1 MTSREIARLID
12 HALLHPA
19 MTDDEVRKGCEL
31 ARRYEVK
38 AVCVKPYSIPVA
50 KEVLTGS
57 SVAICAVVGFPH
69 GNSMA
74 QVKLREAQDAIAAGA
89 HEIDM
94 VVNVGKV
101 LSGAYDYVKDEI
113 RAVQRG
119 CQRTG
124 TPLKVIF
131 ENDFLTDASII
142 ELCKICT
149 ELNVAFVKT
158 STGFGFVKQSGGD
171 YNYKGATEHHVKLM
185 RQHCPSYI
193 RIKASGGIR
202 TLDDVLKFHA
212 LGCTRIGTSA
222 TEFILEEAAKRYDV
236 GADHDPPVQ

>member
-1 MTSREIARLID
+1 MTLREIAQLID
-12 HALLHPA
+12 HSLLHPA

-31 ARRYEVK
+31 ARKYEVK
-38 AVCVKPYSIPVA
+38 AVCVKPYSIPMA
-50 KEVLTGS
+50 KEILKGS
-57 SVAICAVVGFPH
+57 SVAICAVAGFPH

-74 QVKLREAQDAIAAGA
+74 QVKLREAQDAIFAGA

-101 LSGAYDYVKDEI
+101 LSGVYDYVKEEI

-124 TPLKVIF
+124 SPLKVIF
-131 ENDFLTDASII
+131 ENDFLADEHII

-149 ELNVAFVKT
+149 ELNVAYVKT
-158 STGFGFVKQSGGD
+158 STGYGFVKQPGGS
-171 YNYKGATEHHVKLM
+171 YNYKGATEHQVKLM
-185 RQHCPSYI
+185 RQHCAPYI
-193 RIKASGGIR
+193 RIKAAGGIR

-212 LGCTRIGTSA
+212 LGCSRIGLSA
-222 TEFILEEAAKRYDV
+222 TESIMEEARIRFVA
-236 GADHDPPVQ
+236 